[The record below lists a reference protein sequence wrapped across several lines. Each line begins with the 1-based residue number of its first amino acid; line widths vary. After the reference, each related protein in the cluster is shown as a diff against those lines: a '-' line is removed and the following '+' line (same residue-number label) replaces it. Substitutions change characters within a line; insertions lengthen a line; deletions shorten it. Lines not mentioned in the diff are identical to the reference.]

1 MDNKLHMQQ
10 YRLDLEAKEHTKAD
24 HDFKLTVSRVFS
36 MSRRAGSIFKRSEP
50 QEKRMFLNYLL
61 QNPTVDGKKLEFT
74 LRKPFNLVHEL
85 TVCPNWLPD
94 QSLILSMLSDTEYLR
109 GVAERLEYIAEMRQS
124 LVAT

>member
-1 MDNKLHMQQ
+1 
-10 YRLDLEAKEHTKAD
+10 
-24 HDFKLTVSRVFS
+24 

-85 TVCPNWLPD
+85 AVCPNWLPALD
-94 QSLILSMLSDTEYLR
+94 KFRLVNWAEVERELGYSGIL
-109 GVAERLEYIAEMRQS
+109 V
-124 LVAT
+124 LVGGGHAV